1 MKAVVCTG
9 YGPPEV
15 LQLREVGKPVPGDSE
30 VLVKIR
36 ATAVTASDIFIRG
49 GGSQLPW
56 RYRIPMRVMIGLAK
70 PRRAIIGLVLAGEI
84 ESAGKNAKRFKIGDQ
99 VYGVTGLSLGAYA
112 EYTCMKET
120 DSRHGCLAHKPA
132 GISFEAATVAAY
144 GGLLALQYLGKGN
157 LRRGQRVLIYGASGT
172 CGTTAVQIA
181 KHWGAHVT
189 GVCST
194 ANVDLV
200 TSLGADS
207 VIDYTEQNSAGPG
220 VSFDFILDAVRRMK
234 TSKFKEAC
242 RTALF
247 PAGRYVSIDDG
258 ALKLDSGRL
267 AVITELVEAGHV
279 KPVIDRCYPLE
290 KIVEAHS
297 YVGEGH
303 KKGGVAI
310 TIQDSSKAAFSR
322 IARQAS
328 LIIKDHSLPG
338 SGLQAGLPKTAQ
350 KNR

>member
-1 MKAVVCTG
+1 VKAVVCTG

-15 LQLREVGKPVPGDSE
+15 LQLSEVGKPVPGDSD

-56 RYRIPMRVMIGLAK
+56 RQRIPMRVMIGLTK
-70 PRRAIIGLVLAGEI
+70 PRKGIIGLVVAGEI
-84 ESAGKNAKRFKIGDQ
+84 ESAGKNAGRFKAGDQ
-99 VYGVTGLSLGAYA
+99 VYGLTGFGLGAYA

-144 GGLLALQYLGKGN
+144 GGLLALQYLEKGK
-157 LRRGQRVLIYGASGT
+157 LSRGQRVLIYGASGT

-181 KHWGAHVT
+181 KHWGAQVT
-189 GVCST
+189 AVCST
-194 ANVDLV
+194 AHVELV

-207 VIDYTEQNSAGPG
+207 VIDYTKQNSFDPG
-220 VSFDFILDAVRRMK
+220 VRFDLILDAVGRMK
-234 TSKFKEAC
+234 TSTLKQAC
-242 RTALF
+242 RQALS

-267 AVITELVEAGHV
+267 AVLKDLVEAGHV
-279 KPVIDRCYPLE
+279 TPVIDRCYPLE
-290 KIVEAHS
+290 KIAEAHA

-310 TIQDSSKAAFSR
+310 TI
-322 IARQAS
+322 
-328 LIIKDHSLPG
+328 
-338 SGLQAGLPKTAQ
+338 
-350 KNR
+350 

>member
-1 MKAVVCTG
+1 MKAVVCTS

-15 LQLREVGKPVPGDSE
+15 LQLRDVDKPIPSDGE

-49 GGSQLPW
+49 SQLPW
-56 RYRIPMRVMIGLAK
+56 RYRIPMRVMIGLTK

-84 ESAGKNAKRFKIGDQ
+84 ESVGKSAKRFKIGDK
-99 VYGVTGLSLGAYA
+99 VYGVTGFGLGAYA
-112 EYTCMKET
+112 EYKCMKET
-120 DSRHGCLAHKPA
+120 DSKHGCLAHKPA
-132 GISFEAATVAAY
+132 NISFEAATVAAY
-144 GGLLALQYLGKGN
+144 GGLLALQYLEKGN
-157 LRRGQRVLIYGASGT
+157 VKRGQRVLIYGASGT

-194 ANVDLV
+194 ANLDLV
-200 TSLGADS
+200 KSLGADS
-207 VIDYTEQNSAGPG
+207 VIDYTKENSADPG
-220 VSFDFILDAVRRMK
+220 VKFDFILDAVGRMK
-234 TSKFKEAC
+234 TSRFKEVC
-242 RTALF
+242 RKTLS

-258 ALKLDSGRL
+258 ALKLDSGHL
-267 AVITELVEAGHV
+267 AVLKDLVEAGHV

-290 KIVEAHS
+290 KIAEAHL

-310 TIQDSSKAAFSR
+310 TI
-322 IARQAS
+322 
-328 LIIKDHSLPG
+328 
-338 SGLQAGLPKTAQ
+338 
-350 KNR
+350 

>member
-9 YGPPEV
+9 YGPAEV
-15 LQLREVGKPVPGDSE
+15 LQLRQFGNPVPGDSE

-49 GGSQLPW
+49 GGSELPW

-84 ESAGKNAKRFKIGDQ
+84 ESAGKNVRRFKIGDQ
-99 VYGVTGLSLGAYA
+99 VYGVTGFGLGAYA

-172 CGTTAVQIA
+172 CGTTAVQVA

-194 ANVDLV
+194 ANLDLV

-220 VSFDFILDAVRRMK
+220 VRFDFILDAVGRMK
-234 TSKFKEAC
+234 TSKVKEAC
-242 RTALF
+242 RTALS

-267 AVITELVEAGHV
+267 AVIKDLVEAGHV

-310 TIQDSSKAAFSR
+310 TI
-322 IARQAS
+322 
-328 LIIKDHSLPG
+328 
-338 SGLQAGLPKTAQ
+338 
-350 KNR
+350 

>member
-1 MKAVVCTG
+1 MPGDLADYPAEPPERHALAFLVGVRKSGDKMKAVVCTS

-15 LQLREVGKPVPGDSE
+15 LQLREVDKPIPGDDE

-49 GGSQLPW
+49 SQLPW
-56 RYRIPMRVMIGLAK
+56 RYRIPMRVMIGLTK
-70 PRRAIIGLVLAGEI
+70 PRRAIIGIVLAGEI
-84 ESAGKNAKRFKIGDQ
+84 ESAGKSAKRFKIGDK
-99 VYGVTGLSLGAYA
+99 VYGVTGFGLGAYA
-112 EYTCMKET
+112 EYKCMKET
-120 DSRHGCLAHKPA
+120 DSKHGCLPHKPA
-132 GISFEAATVAAY
+132 NISFEAATVAAY
-144 GGLLALQYLGKGN
+144 GGLLALQYLEKGN
-157 LRRGQRVLIYGASGT
+157 VKRGQRVLIYGASGT

-194 ANVDLV
+194 ANLDLV
-200 TSLGADS
+200 KSLGADS
-207 VIDYTEQNSAGPG
+207 VIDYTKENSADPG
-220 VSFDFILDAVRRMK
+220 VRFDFILDAVGRMK
-234 TSKFKEAC
+234 TSRFKEVC
-242 RTALF
+242 RKALS

-267 AVITELVEAGHV
+267 AVLKDLVEAGHV

-290 KIVEAHS
+290 KIVEAHL

-310 TIQDSSKAAFSR
+310 TI
-322 IARQAS
+322 
-328 LIIKDHSLPG
+328 
-338 SGLQAGLPKTAQ
+338 
-350 KNR
+350 

>member
-1 MKAVVCTG
+1 MKAVVCTS

-15 LQLREVGKPVPGDSE
+15 LQLREVDKPIPGDGE

-49 GGSQLPW
+49 SQLPW
-56 RYRIPMRVMIGLAK
+56 RYRIPMRVMIGLTK

-84 ESAGKNAKRFKIGDQ
+84 ESAGKSVKRFMIGDK
-99 VYGVTGLSLGAYA
+99 VYGLTGFGLGAYA
-112 EYTCMKET
+112 EYKCMKEA
-120 DSRHGCLAHKPA
+120 DSKHGCLAHMPA
-132 GISFEAATVAAY
+132 SISFEAATVAAY
-144 GGLLALQYLGKGN
+144 GGLLALQYLEKGN
-157 LRRGQRVLIYGASGT
+157 VRRGQRVLIYGASGT

-194 ANVDLV
+194 ANLDMVK
-200 TSLGADS
+200 SLGADS
-207 VIDYTEQNSAGPG
+207 VIDYTKENSADLGAR
-220 VSFDFILDAVRRMK
+220 FDFILDAVGRVK
-234 TSKFKEAC
+234 TSGFKEGC
-242 RTALF
+242 RKALS

-267 AVITELVEAGHV
+267 AVLTDLVEAGHV
-279 KPVIDRCYPLE
+279 RPVIDRCYPLE
-290 KIVEAHS
+290 EIVEAHS

-310 TIQDSSKAAFSR
+310 TI
-322 IARQAS
+322 
-328 LIIKDHSLPG
+328 
-338 SGLQAGLPKTAQ
+338 
-350 KNR
+350 

>member
-1 MKAVVCTG
+1 MKAVVCTS

-15 LQLREVGKPVPGDSE
+15 LQLREVDKPIPSDDE

-49 GGSQLPW
+49 SQLPW
-56 RYRIPMRVMIGLAK
+56 RYRIPMRVMIGLTK

-84 ESAGKNAKRFKIGDQ
+84 ESVGKSAKRFKIGDK
-99 VYGVTGLSLGAYA
+99 VYGVTGFGLGAYA
-112 EYTCMKET
+112 EYKCMKET
-120 DSRHGCLAHKPA
+120 DSKHGCLTHKPA
-132 GISFEAATVAAY
+132 NISFEAATVAAY
-144 GGLLALQYLGKGN
+144 GGLLALQYLERGN
-157 LRRGQRVLIYGASGT
+157 VKRGHRVLIYGASGT

-194 ANVDLV
+194 ANLDLV
-200 TSLGADS
+200 KSLGADS
-207 VIDYTEQNSAGPG
+207 VIDYTKENSVDPG
-220 VSFDFILDAVRRMK
+220 VKFDFILDAVGRMK
-234 TSKFKEAC
+234 TSRFKEVC
-242 RTALF
+242 RKTLS

-267 AVITELVEAGHV
+267 AVLKDLVEAGHV

-290 KIVEAHS
+290 KIVDAHL

-310 TIQDSSKAAFSR
+310 TI
-322 IARQAS
+322 
-328 LIIKDHSLPG
+328 
-338 SGLQAGLPKTAQ
+338 
-350 KNR
+350 

>member
-1 MKAVVCTG
+1 MKAVVCTS

-15 LQLREVGKPVPGDSE
+15 LQLREVDKPIPSDDE

-49 GGSQLPW
+49 SQLPW
-56 RYRIPMRVMIGLAK
+56 RYRIPMRVMIGLTK

-84 ESAGKNAKRFKIGDQ
+84 ESVGKSAKRFKIGDK
-99 VYGVTGLSLGAYA
+99 VYGVTGFGLGAYA
-112 EYTCMKET
+112 EYKCMKET
-120 DSRHGCLAHKPA
+120 DSKHGCLAHKPA
-132 GISFEAATVAAY
+132 NISFEAATVAAY
-144 GGLLALQYLGKGN
+144 GGLLALQYLEKGN
-157 LRRGQRVLIYGASGT
+157 VKSGQRVLIYGASGT

-194 ANVDLV
+194 ANLDLV
-200 TSLGADS
+200 KSLGADS
-207 VIDYTEQNSAGPG
+207 VIDYTKENSVDPG
-220 VSFDFILDAVRRMK
+220 VRFGFILDAVGRTK
-234 TSKFKEAC
+234 TSGFKEVC
-242 RTALF
+242 RKALS

-267 AVITELVEAGHV
+267 AVLKDLVEAGHV

-290 KIVEAHS
+290 KIVEAHL

-310 TIQDSSKAAFSR
+310 TI
-322 IARQAS
+322 
-328 LIIKDHSLPG
+328 
-338 SGLQAGLPKTAQ
+338 
-350 KNR
+350 

>member
-1 MKAVVCTG
+1 VKAVVCTG

-15 LQLREVGKPVPGDSE
+15 LQLSEVGKPVPGDSD

-56 RYRIPMRVMIGLAK
+56 RQRIPMRVMIGLTK
-70 PRRAIIGLVLAGEI
+70 PRKGIIGLVVAGEI
-84 ESAGKNAKRFKIGDQ
+84 ESAGKNAGRFKAGDQ
-99 VYGVTGLSLGAYA
+99 VYGLTGFGLGAYA

-144 GGLLALQYLGKGN
+144 GGLLALQYLEKGN
-157 LRRGQRVLIYGASGT
+157 LSRGQRVLIYGASGT

-181 KHWGAHVT
+181 KHWGAQVT
-189 GVCST
+189 AVCST
-194 ANVDLV
+194 AHVELV

-207 VIDYTEQNSAGPG
+207 VIDYTKQNSFDPG
-220 VSFDFILDAVRRMK
+220 VRFDLILDAVGRMK
-234 TSKFKEAC
+234 TSTLKQAC
-242 RTALF
+242 RQALS

-267 AVITELVEAGHV
+267 AVLKDLVEAGHV
-279 KPVIDRCYPLE
+279 TPVIDRCYPLE
-290 KIVEAHS
+290 KIAEAHA

-310 TIQDSSKAAFSR
+310 TI
-322 IARQAS
+322 
-328 LIIKDHSLPG
+328 
-338 SGLQAGLPKTAQ
+338 
-350 KNR
+350 